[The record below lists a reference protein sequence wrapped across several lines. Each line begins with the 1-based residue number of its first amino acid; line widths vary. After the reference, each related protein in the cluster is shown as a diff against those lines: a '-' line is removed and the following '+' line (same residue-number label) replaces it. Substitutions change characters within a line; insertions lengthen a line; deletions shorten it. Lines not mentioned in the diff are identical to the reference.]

1 MEKKLKKTISIDT
14 MKKRYSCRS
23 YSGDPLSAADRRS
36 LEDIIR
42 RSVPGPFG
50 GRPAFTLAA
59 ADPGDSESL
68 KGLGTYGFIRKPAG
82 FIIGAV
88 DESPMYL
95 EDFGYCAEKIILEAT
110 EAGLG
115 TCWLGGTFKKS
126 SFAHKAGV
134 RDNTEI
140 PAVIATGYIADKK
153 TLTERLVRA
162 GAGSDKRKEP
172 GELFFSH
179 EMKAHDTS
187 FYSSPYGNVLEMVR
201 IAPSASNK
209 QPWRIMSDI
218 SGKEFHLFLERTK
231 GYSDNRFIK
240 SDLQRVDM
248 GIAMCHFELAAGL
261 SGLNGSWGKNNSPD
275 LKVPA
280 SWEYTASWRGK

>member
-1 MEKKLKKTISIDT
+1 MENKLDKKISMDT

-23 YSGDPLSAADRRS
+23 YTGEPLSAADREC
-36 LEDIIR
+36 LDDIIK
-42 RSVPGPFG
+42 RSVPGSFG
-50 GRPAFTLAA
+50 SRPAFTLIAA
-59 ADPGDSESL
+59 EPGDSESL

-82 FIIGAV
+82 FIVGAV

-110 EAGLG
+110 EAGMG

-126 SFAHKAGV
+126 SFAIKAGISG
-134 RDNTEI
+134 NTEI
-140 PAVIATGYIADKK
+140 PAVIATGYIAEKK

-172 GELFFSH
+172 DELFFSH
-179 EMKAHDTS
+179 ELGALDTA
-187 FYSSPYGNVLEMVR
+187 FYGSAYGTVLEMVR

-209 QPWRIMSDI
+209 QPWRII
-218 SGKEFHLFLERTK
+218 RGSGGTDFHLFLERTK
-231 GYSDNRFIK
+231 GYNDNRFIK

-248 GIAMCHFELAAGL
+248 GIAMCHFELAAELCGL
-261 SGLNGSWGKNNSPD
+261 KGSWIKIDPAD
-275 LKVPA
+275 IKTPA